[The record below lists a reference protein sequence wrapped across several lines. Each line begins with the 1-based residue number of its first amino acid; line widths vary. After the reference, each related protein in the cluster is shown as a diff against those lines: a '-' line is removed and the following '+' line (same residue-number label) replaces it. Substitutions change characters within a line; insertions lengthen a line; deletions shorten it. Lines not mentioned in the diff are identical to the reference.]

1 MEKQDLEHFRNRL
14 LEAKGEV
21 LNRVRKAEEYGRDE
35 DSNGGEAMDLLDQAS
50 KTYTKEF
57 LFSLSNADRKLL
69 QEIDAALERIDD
81 GTYGVCQKSGEP
93 IGRKRLEA
101 IPWARLSVKA
111 QEMEEQRRVR

>member
-1 MEKQDLEHFRNRL
+1 MKKEEFEHYRDRL
-14 LEAKGEV
+14 LEAKAEV
-21 LNRVRKAEEYGRDE
+21 LNRVRKTEEYGRDE

-69 QEIDAALERIDD
+69 QEIDAALERIDE
-81 GTYGVCQKSGEP
+81 GTYGICQKTGEP
-93 IGRKRLEA
+93 IERRRLEA

-111 QEMEEQRRVR
+111 QELEEQRQLR

>member
-101 IPWARLSVKA
+101 IPWARLSVRA